1 MIFSCYNYVF
11 INNNHKNIFQGKKI
25 EYEDAKP
32 MAESVKKDLHHGPF
46 DVLRMIFSSDRSKPS
61 PDVIGK
67 QELFF
72 QDYSLMPK
80 FVFENYTSIRPF
92 NNTDNRVS

>member
-1 MIFSCYNYVF
+1 
-11 INNNHKNIFQGKKI
+11 
-25 EYEDAKP
+25 

-46 DVLRMIFSSDRSKPS
+46 DVLRMIFASDRSKPS

-92 NNTDNRVS
+92 NNTSNKVRVDLNAVMLKIF